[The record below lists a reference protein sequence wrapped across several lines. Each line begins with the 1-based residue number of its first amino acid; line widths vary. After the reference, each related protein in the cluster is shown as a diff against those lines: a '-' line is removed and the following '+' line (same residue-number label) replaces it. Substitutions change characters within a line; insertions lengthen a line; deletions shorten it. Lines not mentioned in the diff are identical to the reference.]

1 MSNLKY
7 NIVTKDFVVIEKS
20 GVYLGLTLKQLK
32 ELQKLIPNI
41 MIELMTTKSMEK

>member
-20 GVYLGLTLKQLK
+20 GVYLGLILKQLK